1 MDKTRALT
9 LFLGVVR
16 SMSFSRAAVD
26 AGLTPQA
33 MSKAVRQLEEHLG
46 VRLLHRTTRKLS
58 LTDEGARLFELAS
71 PGVRLLDEA
80 LEQVQHSREE
90 IDGLIRL
97 SAPLTVG
104 TGILVP
110 LMREFQR
117 HHPAARFDVLLEDH
131 FTDLVDAK
139 IDVGFRAGTT
149 PERNVIARRLRE
161 LRMTICASPDY
172 IAEHG
177 KPTTLAQ
184 LLRHRCT
191 GFKHP
196 NTGRLVPWELEVDGS
211 LVFQSVP
218 VVASFNEVSAEI
230 EAVRAGIGIGQL
242 FAFMVE
248 ADIEAGTLIPL
259 LPMLATARLS
269 LFMYYPHRE
278 QLPLRVRRFI
288 DFVVDAS
295 SGRQ

>member
-1 MDKTRALT
+1 MQRLRRSQPNGRRAN
-9 LFLGVVR
+9 
-16 SMSFSRAAVD
+16 D
-26 AGLTPQA
+26 A
-33 MSKAVRQLEEHLG
+33 S
-46 VRLLHRTTRKLS
+46 
-58 LTDEGARLFELAS
+58 
-71 PGVRLLDEA
+71 
-80 LEQVQHSREE
+80 
-90 IDGLIRL
+90 
-97 SAPLTVG
+97 
-104 TGILVP
+104 
-110 LMREFQR
+110 
-117 HHPAARFDVLLEDH
+117 LLEDH

-139 IDVGFRAGTT
+139 NDVGFRAGTT

-161 LRMTICASPDY
+161 LRLTICASPDY

-191 GFKHP
+191 GFRHP

-218 VVASFNEVSAEI
+218 AVASFNEVSAEI

-242 FAFMVE
+242 LAYMVE

-259 LPMLATARLS
+259 LPKLATARLS